1 MINTEIDPSLSAL
14 TQLSLVCPRCKGD
27 LLVDVEAFSCSHCV
41 KRFPITNG
49 IPDFRIYPDPYLSL
63 VEDMRRVNLVLDK
76 FNDFSLEQL
85 LHYYWSFSD
94 TTPPSLRT
102 KYIASALLAERKS
115 EIWLESFAPRE
126 STDSFSLLDVG
137 CGTGGLLLAARKRG
151 LRVAGADIAMRWLQI
166 TRKRFIEAGEEAPP
180 LICCCADYL
189 PFRSNQFDMISV
201 SQTFEFVKDQLL
213 LTAETARLL
222 HDRGSTVIKTVNRF
236 ALGKDPYVHLFAIG
250 FLPRSMQPIYARLV
264 AGADYGKIY
273 LNGLNE
279 IRQVVNKHYQS
290 VNVSLPD
297 LDWRTINQESW
308 ITRGQA
314 YIYEKLKQHSFFLN
328 FLLHFGPGWTLRLSG
343 PRRVVSVI
351 NSCPQVTRNSEDFHE

>member
-1 MINTEIDPSLSAL
+1 MINTEIDPSISAL

-27 LLVDVEAFSCSHCV
+27 LLVDAEAFSCFHCV

-63 VEDMRRVNLVLDK
+63 AEDDRRAHLVLDK

-94 TTPPSLRT
+94 TTPPSLRN
-102 KYIASALLAERKS
+102 KYIAAALLAEQKS
-115 EIWLESFAPRE
+115 DSWLDSFARRDPA
-126 STDSFSLLDVG
+126 DSFSLLDIG

-151 LRVAGADIAMRWLQI
+151 LRVVGADIAMRWLQI
-166 TRKRFIEAGEEAPP
+166 TRKRFIEAGEETPP

-189 PFRSNQFDMISV
+189 PFRSNQFDMISI

-213 LTAETARLL
+213 LTAETARILKE
-222 HDRGSTVIKTVNRF
+222 RGSTVMKTVNRF

-250 FLPRSMQPIYARLV
+250 FLPRSIQPLYARLS

-279 IRQVVNKHYQS
+279 MRRMVNKHYRS

-297 LDWRTINQESW
+297 LDWRTINQESR

-314 YIYEKLKQHSFFLN
+314 YIYERLKQHSFFLN
-328 FLLHFGPGWTLRLSG
+328 FLLHFGPGWNLRLSD
-343 PRRVVSVI
+343 PR
-351 NSCPQVTRNSEDFHE
+351 QVESGIDSFWRADKASGDFKE

>member
-1 MINTEIDPSLSAL
+1 MINTEIDPSISAL

-27 LLVDVEAFSCSHCV
+27 LLVDAEAFSCFHCV

-49 IPDFRIYPDPYLSL
+49 IPDFRIYSDPYLSL
-63 VEDMRRVNLVLDK
+63 AEDDRRAHLVLDK

-94 TTPPSLRT
+94 TTPPSLRN
-102 KYIASALLAERKS
+102 KYIAAALLAEQKS
-115 EIWLESFAPRE
+115 DSWLDSFAPRNPA
-126 STDSFSLLDVG
+126 DSFSLLDVG
-137 CGTGGLLLAARKRG
+137 CGTGGLLLAARMRG
-151 LRVAGADIAMRWLQI
+151 LRVVGADIAMRWLQI
-166 TRKRFIEAGEEAPP
+166 TRKRFIEAGEEVPP

-189 PFRSNQFDMISV
+189 PFRSKQFDMISV

-222 HDRGSTVIKTVNRF
+222 NDRGSTVIKTVNRF

-250 FLPRSMQPIYARLV
+250 FLPRSIQPIYARLV

-279 IRQVVNKHYQS
+279 MQQVVSQHYLS

-308 ITRGQA
+308 ITRAQA
-314 YIYEKLKQHSFFLN
+314 YIYEKIKQHSFFLS

-343 PRRVVSVI
+343 PRRVVATL
-351 NSCPQVTRNSEDFHE
+351 NSYLQVTRNSGDLHE